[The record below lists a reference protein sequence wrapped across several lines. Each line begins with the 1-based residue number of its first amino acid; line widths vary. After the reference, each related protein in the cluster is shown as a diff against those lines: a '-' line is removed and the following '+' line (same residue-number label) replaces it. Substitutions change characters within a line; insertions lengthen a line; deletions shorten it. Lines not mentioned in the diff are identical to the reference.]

1 MSSVLDNL
9 EETKTQVQNLYL
21 SIYGKQLESKTVNYW
36 AACITNNMKTLEDVK
51 AIFLKSDDYLARLN
65 SIFTD
70 AWHYYIGAGSEVNE
84 TDATFFVNSN
94 KGKIATDETAFQYIA
109 NTEQFNKKYTGM
121 ISNLYMNYK
130 NNVCDYRVLEFYL
143 TKFKSDK
150 AYNIDNVTNDIK
162 NDVHLIVTKGV
173 EEQEKRKKQEDEYIR
188 FGRYFEEVT
197 GRSPSIE
204 TDLPKQIEEK
214 TLNTKA
220 IDTFEL
226 TFERPISVQ
235 EYFKY
240 IHDQPE
246 LTEEDFQYL
255 YEEHSSNFNHL
266 REIYQSYT
274 GNSIDEYKTFIK
286 KYLYDID
293 HPDFFDNI
301 VKTIIDSKEY
311 ELSMKKELA
320 DTYKKMYDEKLEEQ
334 DVEFLFNIV
343 KKQQCGINDDS
354 LVNII
359 TVFKNE
365 SDNIIQHIFQQYVN
379 VLEREP
385 DMYEIEQYVA
395 YYRTELNDN
404 QNTFDAINAVLEQ
417 KLMQSL
423 EFHDII
429 KKRIRTIHKDIRSK
443 EVLPSVMFDN
453 LNRVIAQINSIRLYD
468 VDRIISD
475 NISKLV

>member
-9 EETKTQVQNLYL
+9 EETKTQIQNLYM
-21 SIYGKQLESKTVNYW
+21 SIYGKQLESKTVIYW
-36 AACITNNMKTLEDVK
+36 ANCIANNMKTLDDVK

-70 AWHYYIGAGSEVNE
+70 AWHYYIGAG
-84 TDATFFVNSN
+84 TDANESDAAFFVNSN
-94 KGKIATDETAFQYIA
+94 KGKVATEETAFQYIA
-109 NTEQFNKKYTGM
+109 NTEQFTKKYTGM

-150 AYNIDNVTNDIK
+150 AYSIDNLTNDIK
-162 NDVHLIVTKGV
+162 SDVHLIVTKGV
-173 EEQEKRKKQEDEYIR
+173 EEQEKRKRQEDEYIR
-188 FGRYFEEVT
+188 FGRHFEEVT

-204 TDLPKQIEEK
+204 TDLPKQVEEK
-214 TLNTKA
+214 TLNTTA
-220 IDTFEL
+220 IDTFEQI
-226 TFERPISVQ
+226 FERPISVQ

-240 IHDQPE
+240 VHDQPE

-266 REIYQSYT
+266 REIYQAYT
-274 GNSIDEYKTFIK
+274 GNTIDEYKTYIK

-301 VKTIIDSKEY
+301 VKTIIESREY
-311 ELSMKKELA
+311 EVSMKKELA
-320 DTYKKMYDEKLEEQ
+320 NTYKKMYDEKLEEQ
-334 DVEFLFNIV
+334 DIDFLFNIV
-343 KKQQCGINDDS
+343 KKQQCGINDDG

-365 SDNIIQHIFQQYVN
+365 SDDIIQHIFQQYVN

-395 YYRTELNDN
+395 YYRAELNDN
-404 QNTFDAINAVLEQ
+404 QNTFDAINAILEQ

-429 KKRIRTIHKDIRSK
+429 KKRIRTIHKDVRAK

-453 LNRVIAQINSIRLYD
+453 LNRVIAQINSIRLSD
-468 VDRIISD
+468 VDKIITD
-475 NISKLV
+475 NIYKLV